1 MDVLFCDI
9 DGVLRT
15 NQSDL
20 WWSQK
25 LNAPIPDRVFD
36 RKFNPKSVSNLNY
49 AYNLLRFSIVV
60 SSTWRTQ
67 FTVEELR
74 DIFKSNG
81 ISAPVIDKTETL
93 NGRGEEIQEWLDRH
107 SVKKFAVLD
116 DNIQDIKKYIKPD
129 NIIRCDVSLGFE
141 DDRLVDRLIDILA

>member
-15 NQSDL
+15 EKSDL
-20 WWSQK
+20 LWSQE
-25 LNAPIPDRVFD
+25 LNAPIPVKVFD
-36 RKFNPKSVSNLNY
+36 RKFSRKSVSNLNY

-60 SSTWRTQ
+60 SSTWRTN

-74 DIFKSNG
+74 KIFKENG
-81 ISAPVIDKTETL
+81 IHAPIVDKTPQL
-93 NGRGEEIQEWLDRH
+93 NNRGEEIQEWLDSN

-129 NIIRCDVSLGFE
+129 NIIRCDPSVGFE